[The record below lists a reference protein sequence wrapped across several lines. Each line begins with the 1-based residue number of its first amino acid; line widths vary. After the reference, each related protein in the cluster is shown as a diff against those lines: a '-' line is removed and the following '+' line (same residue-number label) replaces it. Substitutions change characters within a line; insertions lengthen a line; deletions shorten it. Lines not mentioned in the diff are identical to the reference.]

1 MRRCGGASGR
11 TLACSVGVA
20 LVLPVCL
27 TGWLTGCVTEEKQ
40 KKADGYYKEGVA
52 FMQDDRQRAFV
63 SFQKAIQMNP
73 RHKEARYYLGH
84 LYADQGKFPQA
95 EKELREVLRVDPDYS
110 DAHNYLGL
118 VLMEQDRWPEAIQS
132 FRQALSDPLY
142 GTPDIARY
150 HLGVALAHEGDME
163 GAIQAFE
170 DALLVTPPNVLPAEI
185 NLALGR
191 AYYRLG
197 RDAKAREVLQRV
209 VSLERSGKRAVEA
222 RELLGRL
229 KP

>member
-1 MRRCGGASGR
+1 MRRCRRASVRQLVR
-11 TLACSVGVA
+11 TMSAS

-27 TGWLTGCVTEEKQ
+27 TGVLAGCVTEEKQ
-40 KKADGYYKEGVA
+40 KKAEGYYMEGVS

-73 RHKEARYYLGH
+73 RHKEARYFLGH
-84 LYADQGKFPQA
+84 LYADRGKYPQA
-95 EKELREVLRVDPDYS
+95 EAELREVLRIDPDYS
-110 DAHNYLGL
+110 DAHNYLGQ
-118 VLMEQDRWPEAIQS
+118 VLMWQDRWREAIQS
-132 FRQALSDPLY
+132 FRLALGNPLY

-150 HLGVALAHEGDME
+150 HLGVALAHEADME

-170 DALLVTPPNVLPAEI
+170 DALLVTPPNVPPAEI
-185 NLALGR
+185 NLELGR

-209 VSLERSGKRAVEA
+209 VSLDKGGKRATEA
-222 RELLGRL
+222 HELLRRL